1 MKVTYHNALAEA
13 GQALVRL
20 EPDGRFRPRCGACG
34 EPAGRVHSH
43 TRKMVRDLN
52 FAHCRMQLQVEH
64 RKVYCRACRKVR
76 VEQLDFVDTSQRVT
90 NRLGAYAA
98 ELCRLGL
105 PVSVVARHLGLDP
118 KTVKHFEVA
127 ALQATFA
134 ATDYTGLKR
143 LAIDEIAVKKGH
155 RYMTVVLDYDSG
167 RVVWTGKDRQIA
179 TLDKFFGEMPE
190 KARKGIEAVALDM
203 HEPYIQAVQR
213 WCPQADIV
221 FDLFHVLKA
230 FHKVIDQVRN
240 EEYRKANAAGKEV
253 LKGSK
258 YLLLRRYENLKREQR
273 GRLNEVL
280 ALNERLNTCYYLKD
294 FLVHLWSYRVI
305 GWAEGALAE
314 WCAIAREDGHP
325 ALARFAATLQRYRY
339 GIINH
344 CQHPIHTSKLEGVNN
359 RIKVIKR
366 TAYGFHDLDYFGLKI
381 KQAFPGIQSSN

>member
-1 MKVTYHNALAEA
+1 MKVAYHSVLPEA

-20 EPDGRFRPRCGACG
+20 EPDQRFRARCGACG
-34 EPAGRVHSH
+34 EPARSVHSN
-43 TRKMVRDLN
+43 TRKFVRDLN

-64 RKVYCRACRKVR
+64 RKVRCDHCRGVR
-76 VEQLDFVDTSQRVT
+76 VERLDFVNTSQRVT

-98 ELCRLGL
+98 TLCRLGL
-105 PVSVVARHLGLDP
+105 AVDVVAKHLELDP

-143 LAIDEIAVKKGH
+143 VAIDEIAVKKGH
-155 RYMTVVLDYDSG
+155 HYMTVVLDYDTG

-190 KARKGIEAVALDM
+190 TARKGIEAVALDM

-221 FDLFHVLKA
+221 FDLFHVVKA
-230 FHKVIDQVRN
+230 FGKVIDQVRN

-258 YLLLRRYENLKREQR
+258 YLLLRRHENLKPEQR
-273 GRLNEVL
+273 GRLKEVL
-280 ALNERLNTCYYLKD
+280 ALNERLCTCYYLKD
-294 FLVHLWSYRVI
+294 FLVHLWSYHI
-305 GWAEGALAE
+305 PGWAEGALAE
-314 WCAIAREDGHP
+314 WCQLAREDGHP
-325 ALARFAATLQRYRY
+325 ALLRFAATLQRYRY

-366 TAYGFHDLDYFGLKI
+366 IAYGFHDLDYFGLKI
-381 KQAFPGIQSSN
+381 KQAFPGAESCN